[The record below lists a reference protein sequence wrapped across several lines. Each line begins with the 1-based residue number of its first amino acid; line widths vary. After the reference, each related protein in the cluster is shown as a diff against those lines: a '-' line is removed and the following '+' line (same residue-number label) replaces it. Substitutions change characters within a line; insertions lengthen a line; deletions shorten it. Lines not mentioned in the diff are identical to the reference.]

1 MYPWSEIFRHWL
13 YSLVSR
19 VLWRCIALD
28 CESMF
33 GSILSWESCET
44 CVKGDSGS
52 PVRISCNLRMSHWC
66 CQPVA
71 MLTSLRTIQ
80 VMSIWAP
87 NLCES
92 RSVDMSFQGEFFFY
106 SECELE
112 DLSSLT
118 FWGFVAFWDLQLH
131 GEFCVFCILFHG
143 LKALSGFPYVAIQEI
158 RWKFR
163 KVSK

>member
-44 CVKGDSGS
+44 CVKGDGGS

-92 RSVDMSFQGEFFFY
+92 RSVDMSFQGEFFFLLRVLTRRSVLIHFFGVCSLLRPLAAWRILCSLY
-106 SECELE
+106 SLSWTQGLVWFPLCGHSRNQLE
-112 DLSSLT
+112 
-118 FWGFVAFWDLQLH
+118 V
-131 GEFCVFCILFHG
+131 
-143 LKALSGFPYVAIQEI
+143 
-158 RWKFR
+158 
-163 KVSK
+163 